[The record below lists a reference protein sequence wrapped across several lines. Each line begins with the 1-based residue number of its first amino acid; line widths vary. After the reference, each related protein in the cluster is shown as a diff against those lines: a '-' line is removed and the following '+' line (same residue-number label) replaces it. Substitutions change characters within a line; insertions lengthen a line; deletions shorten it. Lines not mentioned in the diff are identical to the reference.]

1 MKTPKFILKNKG
13 LDRVRAGH
21 PWIYR
26 SQVTEIPPGIESGSL
41 VEVFAPN
48 HRWMGWGHVNP
59 HSEILIRLLSRQKE
73 PIHDTFFRVMLE
85 KARQWRRQRMIKS
98 NAVRWVHS
106 EADGLPGLILDE
118 YNGYIVM
125 QTTTAGMEMKKPLL
139 IKYIQEI
146 FQPLGIYERNDFASR
161 EYEKLPLIK
170 SVLSGKNP
178 PELIEI
184 QENNCKFWVDVE
196 NGHKTGFYLDQ
207 RDNRSYVSSI
217 SAGKKVLDCFTYT
230 GGFAVASLAGGARK
244 VTAVDISGNALNLAK
259 KNAELN
265 GVQDRWESCE
275 ANGFDY
281 LKGLQEK
288 ETLWDM
294 IILDPPSFTK
304 SRSHVEQ
311 ALRGYKEINLRALKN
326 LKDGGILVTASCSH
340 HVHSS
345 TFEDVIRESAGD
357 AKKTLTLMHRGM
369 QSADHPVVLSIPET
383 EYLQCLFFRVESLS
397 HSRN

>member
-1 MKTPKFILKNKG
+1 MKTSKLILRNKG
-13 LDRVRAGH
+13 LERVRAGH

-26 SQVTEIPPGIESGSL
+26 SQVKEMPSGIEQGSL
-41 VEVFAPN
+41 VEVFAEN
-48 HRWMGWGHVNP
+48 NRWIGWGHVNP
-59 HSEILIRLLSRQKE
+59 ASEIIIRLLSRGKE
-73 PIHDTFFRVMLE
+73 ALQDSFFRKRLE
-85 KARQWRRQRMIKS
+85 KARQWRKEHIKKS

-118 YNGYIVM
+118 YNGYMVI
-125 QTTTAGMEMKKPLL
+125 QTTTAGMELKKPVLV
-139 IKYIQEI
+139 KFIQEL
-146 FQPLGIYERNDFASR
+146 FQPRGIYEKNDFASR
-161 EYEKLPLIK
+161 EYEKLPLLK
-170 SVLSGKNP
+170 SVLAGENP

-184 QENNCKFWVDVE
+184 QEGNCKFWVDIQ

-207 RDNRSYVSSI
+207 KDNRAVVSSL
-217 SAGKKVLDCFTYT
+217 SGGKKVLDCFTYT
-230 GGFAVASLAGGARK
+230 GGFALAALTGGAQK
-244 VTAVDISGNALNLAK
+244 VTAVDISGNALNLAR

-265 GVQDRWESCE
+265 GVLNRWEDCE

-311 ALRGYKEINLRALKN
+311 ALRGYKEINLRALKS
-326 LKDGGILVTASCSH
+326 LKEGGILVTASCSH
-340 HVHSS
+340 HISPS
-345 TFEDVIRESAGD
+345 YFEEVIREAAGD

-369 QSADHPVVLSIPET
+369 QSLDHPVVLSIPET
-383 EYLQCLFFRVESLS
+383 EYLQCLFFRVESFS
-397 HSRN
+397 H